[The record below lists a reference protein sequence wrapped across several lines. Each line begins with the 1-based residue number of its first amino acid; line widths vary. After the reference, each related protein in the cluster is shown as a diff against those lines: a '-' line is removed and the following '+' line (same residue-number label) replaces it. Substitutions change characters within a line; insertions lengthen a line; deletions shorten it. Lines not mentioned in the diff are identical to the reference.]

1 MTEPDDTVT
10 VECDLPDAPE
20 KVWRALTV
28 PELLAVWL
36 APNDIRPEP
45 GARFRLAATPDLGGP
60 VECEV
65 LTAEA
70 PHLLRYRWRQEDGA
84 LDSVVSFELTRTV
97 RGGTRLRL
105 VHDGFPLDL
114 TTPLATLMQRRVLTL
129 RRRTL
134 AVQEAFR
141 WAA

>member
-1 MTEPDDTVT
+1 MTETDDTVT
-10 VECDLPDAPE
+10 VEGELPDAPE

-28 PELLAVWL
+28 PELLAAWL

-45 GARFRLAATPDLGGP
+45 GARFRFTPTPDLGGA

-65 LTAEA
+65 LTAQA
-70 PHLLRYRWRQEDGA
+70 PYLLRYRWRQEGGA
-84 LDSVVSFELTRTV
+84 TDSIVSFELMRTLH
-97 RGGTRLRL
+97 GGTRLRL

-114 TTPLATLMQRRVLTL
+114 ATPLATLMQRKIVPF
-129 RRRTL
+129 RRRTQ
-134 AVQEAFR
+134 AIGGAYR

>member
-1 MTEPDDTVT
+1 MSEAEDAVT

-28 PELLAVWL
+28 PELLSAWL

-45 GARFRLAATPDLGGP
+45 GARFSFQPTPDLGGK
-60 VECEV
+60 VDCEV
-65 LTAEA
+65 LTADA

-84 LDSVVSFELTRTV
+84 PDSIVSFELTRTY
-97 RGGTRLRL
+97 RGGTHLRL

-114 TTPLATLMQRRVLTL
+114 AAPLATLARSNVVPFRP
-129 RRRTL
+129 RII
-134 AVQEAFR
+134 AVREAFR